1 MLKTKHAQL
10 PGRTSRLRPVPPS
23 NSRPAPQYPRALWYA
38 LHFPQLTELDNSDQ
52 YAIKEFASLCMQ
64 VSDHISIVC
73 DDALVVEIRSSL
85 KYFGGIN
92 RIRRALQISLQNRLQ
107 EWSLPTTYHEA
118 ASPSAQ
124 ASIMLVRA
132 GINKLIPDNQHLR
145 SALGSIAISHLALD
159 AKTIHRLEQCG
170 LLYLRDLWRLPA
182 AGLRIRFGRALSEH
196 LEQLLAQRPSTFKR
210 WQPVIAFC
218 ETLTPDI
225 PAENQ
230 QDILLLASELLARM
244 QNFLQKNHKSTD
256 HILFDLHDETG
267 SVQSFSLGTRRPV
280 REKALWILLLEN
292 RIADIKVIS
301 SVSSLTLSIIDF
313 HDYQPAGA
321 NPNDRGQLI
330 TRVAGGNLLETLCA
344 RLGEHSIFCLD
355 HQEDYDPVAAGKYL
369 GYADI
374 KKISSKKIL
383 PQTRGFGLRE
393 QQPCWLLPSPQ
404 ALTLRHELPVY
415 LSPLTFLRGPERIE
429 THWWSGKD
437 IKRDYY
443 IASNQQGMMLWVY
456 RDVGKSSWFLQGL
469 FA

>member
-1 MLKTKHAQL
+1 MLKTKYALL

-23 NSRPAPQYPRALWYA
+23 NSRPAPQYPRSLWYA
-38 LHFPQLTELDNSDQ
+38 LHFPQLTGLDNSDQ
-52 YAIKEFASLCMQ
+52 YAIREFASLCMQ

-85 KYFGGIN
+85 KYFGGIH
-92 RIRRALQISLQNRLQ
+92 RIRQTLQTSLQTRLQ
-107 EWSLPTTYHEA
+107 EWNLPVAFYEA

-124 ASIMLVRA
+124 ASIMLARA
-132 GINKLIPDNQHLR
+132 GINRLIPDRQNLR

-170 LLYLRDLWRLPA
+170 LLYLRDLWRLPT

-210 WQPVIAFC
+210 WQPAIAFC
-218 ETLTPDI
+218 ETLTPDT

-244 QNFLQKNHKSTD
+244 QSFLQKNHKSTD
-256 HILFDLHDETG
+256 HILFELHDETG
-267 SVQSFSLGTRRPV
+267 SVESFSLGTRRPV

-292 RIADIKVIS
+292 RIADLKLTR
-301 SVSSLTLSIIDF
+301 SVRTLTLSILDL

-321 NPNDRGQLI
+321 NPNDRGKMI
-330 TRVAGGNLLETLCA
+330 NRATGGNLLETLCA

-355 HQEDYDPVAAGKYL
+355 HQADYDPVASGKYL
-369 GYADI
+369 EYSKI
-374 KKISSKKIL
+374 KKIDFKKTL
-383 PQTRGFGLRE
+383 LHTRGFGLRE

-404 ALTLRHELPVY
+404 PLILQHELPFY

-429 THWWSGKD
+429 TQWWSGKD
-437 IKRDYY
+437 IRRDYY

-456 RDVGKSSWFLQGL
+456 RDIGKRSWFLQGL